1 LSMVEYKEVEDG
13 IRATISFSLE
23 AHGIHPVKN

>member
-1 LSMVEYKEVEDG
+1 MVEYKEVEDG
-13 IRATISFSLE
+13 IRAIISFSLE